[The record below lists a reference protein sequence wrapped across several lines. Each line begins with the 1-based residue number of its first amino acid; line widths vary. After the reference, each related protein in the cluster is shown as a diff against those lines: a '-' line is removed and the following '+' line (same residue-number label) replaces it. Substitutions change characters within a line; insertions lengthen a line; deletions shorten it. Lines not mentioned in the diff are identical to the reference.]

1 MPVKGRYN
9 FDLVNRHSSLV
20 ASECR
25 RVNSE
30 RFKSVKD
37 TLSFLGQIIDEIGGE
52 PKSHQRNVRMALA
65 TRFFN
70 HLYSQLILT
79 ERGLLLD
86 AANASRSAIE
96 TTAFYWLVCLDANSA
111 ALYDAES
118 SPRPVEIRK
127 KLQELVI
134 DVSDL
139 QGIYKHQSEVAHVG
153 NFYDNMQ
160 IKWGANRDGQLL
172 VGGGSEPETQRI
184 SLNAIVASILLFLR
198 YDPNHEVVEKV
209 ENEKT

>member
-79 ERGLLLD
+79 ERGLLLG

-139 QGIYKHQSEVAHVG
+139 QGAVSKTKCNG
-153 NFYDNMQ
+153 
-160 IKWGANRDGQLL
+160 
-172 VGGGSEPETQRI
+172 
-184 SLNAIVASILLFLR
+184 IVYI
-198 YDPNHEVVEKV
+198 V
-209 ENEKT
+209 